1 MDAHLNFAITRFERE
16 LSDLCYDMLAAS
28 SPDQVRQQVLG
39 QMARWFS
46 LDQAIWVMEPRTLE
60 LPTPGTMAFLGLHTP
75 VSPALFEPMMT
86 FRHHNP
92 LLQTMIAKGDSGPI
106 RPQDVQSRSAWR
118 KNPFCHEVCTQMG
131 LREMMAVEINEGDVS
146 RSSILAAVI
155 GRDKRGFTQ
164 AESRWMNRI
173 RWAVRPV
180 MTHLRRLSER
190 TQWAVLTRPPDAL
203 TAREKEVFHW
213 MGYGKRNKEIA
224 TILNCSP
231 RTVEKHVEA
240 ILRKTHSENRASA
253 VQSRPT
259 R

>member
-1 MDAHLNFAITRFERE
+1 MDAHLTFTITRSERE
-16 LSDLCYDMLAAS
+16 LSDLCYGMLAAS

-46 LDQAIWVMEPRTLE
+46 LDQAIWVMEPRSMKM
-60 LPTPGTMAFLGLHTP
+60 PTPGAMAFLGLHAP
-75 VSPALFEPMMT
+75 VNPTLFEPMMV
-86 FRHHNP
+86 FRHYNP
-92 LLQTMIAKGDSGPI
+92 LLQTMVTKGDSGPI

-118 KNPFCHEVCTQMG
+118 KNPFCHEVCAQMG
-131 LREMMAVEINEGDVS
+131 LREVMAVEITEGEVS
-146 RSSILAAVI
+146 KSSIFAAVI
-155 GRDKRGFTQ
+155 GRDKGGFSQ
-164 AESRWMNRI
+164 AESEWLDRI

-190 TQWAVLTRPPDAL
+190 SQWAVMTLPPETL

-213 MGYGKRNKEIA
+213 MGCGKRNKEIA
-224 TILNCSP
+224 TILGCSP

-253 VQSRPT
+253 VNSQRSR
-259 R
+259 